1 MPAELS
7 RLVLSGSDEE
17 EPGAFRARRLPIRLF
32 VTLFAHVASA
42 AGDSGRITGNSSMIR

>member
-17 EPGAFRARRLPIRLF
+17 PGAFRTRRLPIRLF

-42 AGDSGRITGNSSMIR
+42 AGDSGRITGNSSMIP